1 LQKNII
7 FAMVNFN
14 KNNFKQ
20 YCDEMR
26 GKHKIIAAIH
36 AQFGYPPHWKRPAT
50 FDTLVKTILEQQ
62 VSLASAQSV
71 YARLKTTVREVSPNE
86 IIDFGKDNLGKCGIT
101 KQKQNYILGV
111 AHLLL
116 EQPKFLSQLSKLSDQ
131 EVYNALTSIKG
142 FGPWSANVLMLVMLN
157 RIDVYPEKDV
167 ALIKGISLA
176 AFNAKTISNDEARSF
191 IEKFSPMRSIAV
203 CYFYWYYIGVKGVV
217 FKV

>member
-1 LQKNII
+1 
-7 FAMVNFN
+7 VVSFN

-26 GKHKIIAAIH
+26 GKHKVIAVIH
-36 AQFGYPPHWKRPAT
+36 KQFGYPPHWKRPAN

-71 YARLKTTVREVSPNE
+71 YARLKTTVKEISPNV

-116 EQPKFLSQLSKLSDQ
+116 EKPKFLTQLSKLSD
-131 EVYNALTSIKG
+131 EKVYDALTSIKG
-142 FGPWSANVLMLVMLN
+142 FGPWSANVLMLTMLN

-167 ALIKGISLA
+167 ALIKGIALA
-176 AFNAKTISNDEARSF
+176 AFNGKTMSNDEARNF
-191 IEKFSPMRSIAV
+191 IAKFSPMRSIAV

>member
-1 LQKNII
+1 
-7 FAMVNFN
+7 MVRFN

-26 GKHKIIAAIH
+26 GKHKIIADIH
-36 AQFGYPPHWKRPAT
+36 NEFGYPPYWKRSAT

-71 YARLKTTVREVSPNE
+71 YAKLKATVVTISADA

-116 EQPKFLSQLSKLSDQ
+116 KQPKFLKQFSNLSNK

-142 FGPWSANVLMLVMLN
+142 FGPWSANVLMLTMLN

-176 AFNAKTISNDEARSF
+176 AFNGKTISNDEARCF
-191 IEKFSPMRSIAV
+191 IEQFSPMRSIAV